1 MRNMG
6 NYKSLITAFLL
17 LLVSSHLYAEGEIP
31 GEGYSQNKEI
41 RNNRAVVSQALNDST
56 YQNRINSTYNASNKD
71 IVARYESSY
80 TNTDGAKTNLSATVT
95 KPSNAAKVASTLAK
109 RLEKAKALGKAS
121 LPSFLG
127 SAALTALVNGIGWV
141 MDEGGKVT
149 KASTSC
155 SSNGSTCPAFEYYFT
170 DYTNYYSDLSAACN
184 GIYSK
189 TTQFTT
195 QNSDCK
201 LVGNQILLYKKNTD
215 ATYGQFGYRYKN
227 SYYSSTATQ
236 PATEVNTDELATKIA
251 EQINNPTYT
260 TAEENNKKL
269 IAAAYGLD
277 PTFSLSDDTV
287 NGLAIK
293 IGDQVAA
300 ALQAAAEVQT
310 GTATTT
316 DSSDSATGTAT
327 VQPASTTATGTTTGT
342 GTSTTNPDGSTT
354 TETQT
359 SSQFQ
364 MPAFCDWAS
373 IMCDW
378 YKYTQE
384 KYEEVKTAI
393 TDFVKAPDATD
404 TALDI
409 DTETDT
415 QDAPI
420 LNFGGQC
427 PASIQLASGQIA
439 GIDIDWQFDFTD
451 FCTVLSTYV
460 RPILIAM
467 GAFIAILILG
477 GVRTTDD

>member
-149 KASTSC
+149 MPD
-155 SSNGSTCPAFEYYFT
+155 SS
-170 DYTNYYSDLSAACN
+170 
-184 GIYSK
+184 
-189 TTQFTT
+189 
-195 QNSDCK
+195 
-201 LVGNQILLYKKNTD
+201 
-215 ATYGQFGYRYKN
+215 
-227 SYYSSTATQ
+227 YSSTLYAARYGSKTSSYLSSKEAACLDLGKLIYTSYTVVSVTVASGCIYKLRNSSGSEFSNSSPLGVFLQ
-236 PATEVNTDELATKIA
+236 EANTEPQTVIEVNTTDLATKIA

-293 IGDQVAA
+293 IGDQVAV

-327 VQPASTTATGTTTGT
+327 VQPASTTGTATTTGT
-342 GTSTTNPDGSTT
+342 GTTTTNPDGSTT

-427 PASIQLASGQIA
+427 PESIQLASGQIA